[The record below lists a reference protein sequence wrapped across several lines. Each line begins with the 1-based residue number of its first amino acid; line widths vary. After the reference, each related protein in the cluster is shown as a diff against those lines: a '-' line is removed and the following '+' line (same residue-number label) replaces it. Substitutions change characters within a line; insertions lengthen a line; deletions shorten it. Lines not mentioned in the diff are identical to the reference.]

1 MEGTTLTCLE
11 TYSDAKKRTLISIVK
26 NPDQHFFSFFSFLT
40 KKKCQTAA
48 RIRTETYGM
57 MQCDTIPFSFED
69 VPLTSSLASSRG
81 VSQISQVRLSNGL
94 SKVHTEQL
102 QNPSSISGA
111 STGATAGCCTGT
123 ELRELPDK
131 LRQTTKSENSRCDAH
146 MQRRTDDYLRKSIDV
161 ADAVCKSEG
170 TIQSK
175 S

>member
-1 MEGTTLTCLE
+1 MHGHASIQ
-11 TYSDAKKRTLISIVK
+11 YSSISAISIVK
-26 NPDQHFFSFFSFLT
+26 NPSSFYFFFFFN

-57 MQCDTIPFSFED
+57 MQCDTIPFSFEDVD

-146 MQRRTDDYLRKSIDV
+146 MQRRTDD
-161 ADAVCKSEG
+161 
-170 TIQSK
+170 
-175 S
+175 